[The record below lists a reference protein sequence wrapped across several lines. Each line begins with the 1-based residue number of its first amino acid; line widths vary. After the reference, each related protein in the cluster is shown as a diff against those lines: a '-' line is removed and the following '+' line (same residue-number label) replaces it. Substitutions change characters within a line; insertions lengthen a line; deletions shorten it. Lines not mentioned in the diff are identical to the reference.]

1 MAELFFNIRERNA
14 GILHHVVQK
23 GRGNRLIVHSQLD
36 ENLGNG
42 ERMDN
47 IRLPRAPLL
56 LPMGGG
62 GKGIS
67 LLDELQII
75 IFAGLPDKVL
85 KLLKGKGIA
94 FVLIAHIAATSSF
107 RIDEF
112 SSRTFAAQGTTER
125 HSPSP
130 QGFFSNRPSSSI
142 TERAMRNRT

>member
-23 GRGNRLIVHSQLD
+23 SRGNRLVVHPQLD

-56 LPMGGG
+56 LSMSGG

-67 LLDELQII
+67 LFDELRII

-85 KLLKGKGIA
+85 KLLKGKGMA

-112 SSRTFAAQGTTER
+112 SS
-125 HSPSP
+125 
-130 QGFFSNRPSSSI
+130 
-142 TERAMRNRT
+142 

>member
-94 FVLIAHIAATSSF
+94 FVLI
-107 RIDEF
+107 
-112 SSRTFAAQGTTER
+112 
-125 HSPSP
+125 
-130 QGFFSNRPSSSI
+130 SNRPSSSI